1 LTPAEADLVRGSID
15 AAARLAPPALPV
27 LVHGDL
33 AGTNLL
39 WDGDLLVGVLDWDLA
54 FAGDQAYDVACLAD
68 GFGWTVLKNVF
79 DPAVIERARVYR
91 DAFLVESYLAHLRRG
106 AASAAGRVLTLL
118 RHQINSAGT
127 TAPPTP
133 D

>member
-1 LTPAEADLVRGSID
+1 V
-15 AAARLAPPALPV
+15 PV

-39 WDGDLLVGVLDWDLA
+39 WDGDRPVGVLDWDFA
-54 FAGDQAYDVACLAD
+54 FVGDSAYDVACLAD
-68 GFGWTVLKNVF
+68 GFGWAMLEGVF
-79 DPAVIERARVYR
+79 GTAVVDRARIYR
-91 DAFLVESYLAHLRRG
+91 NAFLIESYLAQIRRG
-106 AASAAGRVLTLL
+106 ATSAADQVLELL
-118 RHQINSAGT
+118 RTQIDLGT